1 MMMSR
6 PVAGFFSGFFGN
18 LVADGAGSLLVRSKL
33 IGEEQLALARE
44 AKTAHGGSVGEY
56 LVLGGVDDERLTNFY
71 HTRLMVPRLDPNL
84 LARIQQRIIAKI
96 PADMAAEFRV
106 VPVALDRDQNLTV
119 CMSDPSDTHAI
130 DEIGFFTGCYV
141 MRAVATQRQIAW
153 CLAHY
158 YGVITDL
165 GETLLEPR
173 EPEPQVQQTGHPER
187 SPGEAWAESKEP
199 EPSPADGVPR
209 PLRRPG
215 PVTQEVAARRHKVV
229 PPEAEEISEPIEITI
244 SPAPTEREETGPTGP
259 VPRRPNQEPNPPE
272 LGERI
277 GEVEV
282 RSETDATPAS
292 SRSDLPAVVVGELDD
307 DDNPIDT
314 IIEEDEGDE
323 VVILD
328 RPRSPSSEPPASA
341 LEMVESSSATTDDS
355 DVVMLDQPKRRR
367 RGSRRTQLGLG
378 IVPAARPRSE
388 SAKSAP
394 PPGVA
399 AAPEPAAEPAE
410 TEPPAAAA
418 EAAPPA
424 AAAEAEPPAGVPQAI
439 ADETTDANATG
450 RHRRI
455 DYDESAWGEDGFG
468 PPGTTIPPA
477 YLGAM
482 PDTESTG
489 PHNAIPLNVP
499 EDESGAVSV
508 PVRAPSGEKVATLA
522 ATMEDVADSQRELE
536 QSSIRL
542 VETLRALD
550 GASTRDAIVEALL
563 DHAARSFARTAF
575 LVVKGGKL
583 VPFKH
588 KGKGMA
594 GGFKSA
600 SLALGTPSTIRD
612 VVQARLPFR
621 GRLPDPL
628 SQDFIASVFGSV
640 PSEILILPCAVRD
653 RPVGVLCGTDRSGRI
668 FHEHLSVVLRGAGDA
683 FERILKQRK
692 GG

>member
-6 PVAGFFSGFFGN
+6 PFGGFFSRFFGN

-44 AKTAHGGSVGEY
+44 AKTSRGGSVGEY
-56 LVLGGVDDERLTNFY
+56 LVLGGVNDERLTNFY

-158 YGVITDL
+158 YGIITEL
-165 GETLLEPR
+165 GETLLEAR
-173 EPEPQVQQTGHPER
+173 EPEPQPT
-187 SPGEAWAESKEP
+187 EP
-199 EPSPADGVPR
+199 EPSPADGIPR
-209 PLRRPG
+209 PVRRPG
-215 PVTQEVAARRHKVV
+215 PVTQKVEASRHKVV
-229 PPEAEEISEPIEITI
+229 PPEAAESSQPIEITI
-244 SPAPTEREETGPTGP
+244 GPAPTEREETGPTGP
-259 VPRRPNQEPNPPE
+259 VPRRPTQEPNPPE
-272 LGERI
+272 LGERV

-292 SRSDLPAVVVGELDD
+292 SRSDLPAVVLGFDE
-307 DDNPIDT
+307 DNPIDT

-328 RPRSPSSEPPASA
+328 RPRSPSSEPPPSV
-341 LEMVESSSATTDDS
+341 EMVESSGAASDDT
-355 DVVMLDQPKRRR
+355 DVVVLDQPKRRR
-367 RGSRRTQLGLG
+367 RESRSTQLGLG
-378 IVPAARPRSE
+378 IVPAARPRREAADSG
-388 SAKSAP
+388 AL
-394 PPGVA
+394 PGVA
-399 AAPEPAAEPAE
+399 PAAE
-410 TEPPAAAA
+410 TEPPATTEA
-418 EAAPPA
+418 ETPA
-424 AAAEAEPPAGVPQAI
+424 AATRAEPPAAVAEADVPAAVPQPI

-455 DYDESAWGEDGFG
+455 DYDESGWGDDDFG

-563 DHAARSFARTAF
+563 DHAAMSFKRTAF

-594 GGFKSA
+594 GGFKTA

-628 SQDFIASVFGSV
+628 SQDFIASVFGNV
-640 PSEILILPCAVRD
+640 PPEILILPCAVRD

-692 GG
+692 GS

>member
-1 MMMSR
+1 M
-6 PVAGFFSGFFGN
+6 
-18 LVADGAGSLLVRSKL
+18 ADGAGSLLVRSGL
-33 IGEEQLALARE
+33 IGEEQLALARK
-44 AKTAHGGSVGEY
+44 AQAAHGGTVGEC
-56 LVLGGVDDERLTNFY
+56 LVLGGGDDERLTNFY

-84 LARIQQRIIAKI
+84 LARIQHRIIDKV

-158 YGVITDL
+158 YGVITEL

-173 EPEPQVQQTGHPER
+173 ADEAETEPEPQAT
-187 SPGEAWAESKEP
+187 EP
-199 EPSPADGVPR
+199 EPSPADGIPR
-209 PLRRPG
+209 PVRRPG
-215 PVTQEVAARRHKVV
+215 PITQKVDAGRHKVV
-229 PPEAEEISEPIEITI
+229 PPEADEISEPIEITI
-244 SPAPTEREETGPTGP
+244 TPAPTPHEETGPTGP
-259 VPRRPNQEPNPPE
+259 ARRPNQEPNPPE
-272 LGERI
+272 LGERA

-282 RSETDATPAS
+282 RSETDAVPAS
-292 SRSDLPAVVVGELDD
+292 SRTDLPAVVVGEIDD
-307 DDNPIDT
+307 DPIDE
-314 IIEEDEGDE
+314 IIEEDEGDQ

-328 RPRSPSSEPPASA
+328 RPRSSSSEPPPAS
-341 LEMVESSSATTDDS
+341 LEVVESSAAAAAGADAE
-355 DVVMLDQPKRRR
+355 VVVLDQPKRRR
-367 RGSRRTQLGLG
+367 RESRRTQLGLG
-378 IVPAARPRSE
+378 IVPAARPRRS
-388 SAKSAP
+388 SSNAP
-394 PPGVA
+394 PPGV
-399 AAPEPAAEPAE
+399 PETIEDQP
-410 TEPPAAAA
+410 
-418 EAAPPA
+418 
-424 AAAEAEPPAGVPQAI
+424 
-439 ADETTDANATG
+439 TDANATG
-450 RHRRI
+450 RHQRI
-455 DYDESAWGEDGFG
+455 EYDEESWATDGFG

-482 PDTESTG
+482 PDTEASG

-499 EDESGAVSV
+499 EDESGAVSL
-508 PVRAPSGEKVATLA
+508 PVRAPSGEKIATLA
-522 ATMEDVADSQRELE
+522 ATMEDAADSQRELE

-550 GASTRDAIVEALL
+550 TANTRDAIVEALL
-563 DHAARSFARTAF
+563 DHAARLFARTAF
-575 LVVKGGKL
+575 LVVKGGSL

-594 GGFKSA
+594 GGWKSA
-600 SLALGTPSTIRD
+600 RLALGTPSTIRD

-628 SQDFIASVFGSV
+628 SQDFIASVFGNV
-640 PSEILILPCAVRD
+640 PAEILVLPCAVRD

-692 GG
+692 SG